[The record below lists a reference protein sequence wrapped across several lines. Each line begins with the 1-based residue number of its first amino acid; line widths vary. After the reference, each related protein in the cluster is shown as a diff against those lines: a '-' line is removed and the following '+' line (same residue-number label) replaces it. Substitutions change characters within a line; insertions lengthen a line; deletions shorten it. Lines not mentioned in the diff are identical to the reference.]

1 MNQKLEIKLK
11 NLPKKPGV
19 YFHKS
24 ASGEIIYVGKA
35 AVLRNR
41 VRQYFQQSRARDPKT
56 ELLVSEI
63 DDVTWLEVDSEI
75 QALFLESEMIKRY
88 MPRYNILLRDD
99 KHYQYVRIDFKS
111 DHPIIEIVRRPADD
125 EADYFGPY
133 VGSIT
138 MALKYLRRIFPFD
151 YKQPKKSGARSSR
164 LYSDIGLSPGVE
176 AGMTSLSDYRQ
187 NLRYLSE
194 YLLGNR
200 NRLEAGLRR
209 SMKLAANQ
217 KNYEH
222 AARLRD
228 QLQGLENLHKQ
239 IIFGDKELF
248 DSQNDSALS
257 ELQAIAGINKLPLRI
272 EGYDI
277 SHQSG
282 TNNVASMVVF
292 TNGVSDKGQYRKFK
306 MRILG
311 NDDFAHMHEVISRRF
326 SKKNRDKW
334 RDPELLLID
343 GGKGQLHAALNALRE
358 LEVSIPAIGLAKR
371 YETIILAHGNQATS
385 QLEFDE
391 IQLDKNRS
399 HALKLLIRI
408 RDESH
413 RFAVSYHTSLKRKNQ
428 TASRLDEIP
437 GVGPA
442 TRKKLIKSF
451 GSLGGILK
459 ASDEE
464 ISQVVGIKRA
474 KTISQYLR

>member
-1 MNQKLEIKLK
+1 
-11 NLPKKPGV
+11 
-19 YFHKS
+19 
-24 ASGEIIYVGKA
+24 
-35 AVLRNR
+35 
-41 VRQYFQQSRARDPKT
+41 
-56 ELLVSEI
+56 
-63 DDVTWLEVDSEI
+63 
-75 QALFLESEMIKRY
+75 
-88 MPRYNILLRDD
+88 
-99 KHYQYVRIDFKS
+99 
-111 DHPIIEIVRRPADD
+111 
-125 EADYFGPY
+125 
-133 VGSIT
+133 
-138 MALKYLRRIFPFD
+138 
-151 YKQPKKSGARSSR
+151 
-164 LYSDIGLSPGVE
+164 
-176 AGMTSLSDYRQ
+176 LSDYRQ